1 MTRTG
6 KTKPAPP
13 KSAGSGRSQRQ
24 EPGRAP
30 ANTET
35 FGRFLRHLAR
45 LESGSGRAGKGG
57 ERAR

>member
-1 MTRTG
+1 MMRSG

-13 KSAGSGRSQRQ
+13 KSTGSGRSQQQ
-24 EPGRAP
+24 EPGRPP

-35 FGRFLRHLAR
+35 FGRFLRNLAR
-45 LESGSGRAGKGG
+45 LEGGAARTGKAR